1 MFETAAVRDASS
13 AEDDQFSGTHHVY
26 QPFRAGLPQMGPYLR
41 ELWRRREFAVEA
53 SRASIRATQ
62 ANTLFGQIWNILN
75 PLLLAGVY
83 YVLVYI
89 IRGGGRLKP
98 ELFPHM
104 LCGLFVFYFISNS
117 MSGGA
122 TSVVSAGKMIMNT
135 AFPRALLPLSSVRTS
150 VRQFLPTLVI
160 TAIAVGL
167 SPVKFSWVLVYTLP
181 WFCLIVLFAAGMS
194 LLMATSQVYF
204 RDTSSFLPY
213 VMRIWLYTSPVL
225 WFADEVPA
233 KLRPLEII
241 NPLFSLIG
249 GWQEIIIQHHV
260 PPPSVWLTAIA
271 WSVAAFLLGGFVF
284 LSRER
289 DFAVRL

>member
-1 MFETAAVRDASS
+1 MFETAVVPESPQP
-13 AEDDQFSGTHHVY
+13 EDDQFSGTHHVY

-62 ANTLFGQIWNILN
+62 ANTIFGQIWNILN
-75 PLLLAGVY
+75 PLLLACVY
-83 YVLVYI
+83 YFLVYI

-104 LCGLFVFYFISNS
+104 LCGLFVFYLISNS

-150 VRQFLPTLVI
+150 VQQFLPTLVI
-160 TAIAVGL
+160 LAIALAL
-167 SPVKFSWVLVYTLP
+167 SPVKFSWTLVYAVP
-181 WFCLIVLFAAGMS
+181 WFLFIVLFAAGMS

-225 WFADEVPA
+225 WFADEVPS
-233 KLRPLEII
+233 KLRPLEVV
-241 NPLFSLIG
+241 NPLFSIIG
-249 GWQEIIIQHHV
+249 GWQEIIIEHRLPAV
-260 PPPSVWLTAIA
+260 GTWLAALA
-271 WSVAAFLLGGFVF
+271 WSVGALLLGGFVF
-284 LSRER
+284 ISRER